1 VAAGYSVLKDM
12 VCNPVK
18 TMSRDGPTLCS
29 ISISSP
35 CRARPF
41 TKIQKAPRSR
51 NLESAPHGKRHAH
64 AASRCSHRPWISFQ
78 HASSMLLP
86 SKVVTKSNTGVHPEH
101 YLALDD
107 VSLYHRLLRSS
118 TQAHQPQCADSNGW
132 AWSVRRQRRSCLR
145 DVIDIT
151 YIARLPP

>member
-1 VAAGYSVLKDM
+1 MGQRSAALAYRRPVARGHSQRSRRRRDLVTLNQHHMEKDM
-12 VCNPVK
+12 RMQRIGAPIAPEFLFNMLP
-18 TMSRDGPTLCS
+18 LC
-29 ISISSP
+29 
-35 CRARPF
+35 F
-41 TKIQKAPRSR
+41 FHQKYLLKVIP
-51 NLESAPHGKRHAH
+51 
-64 AASRCSHRPWISFQ
+64 AA
-78 HASSMLLP
+78 
-86 SKVVTKSNTGVHPEH
+86 HPEH

-132 AWSVRRQRRSCLR
+132 TWSVRRQRRSCLR